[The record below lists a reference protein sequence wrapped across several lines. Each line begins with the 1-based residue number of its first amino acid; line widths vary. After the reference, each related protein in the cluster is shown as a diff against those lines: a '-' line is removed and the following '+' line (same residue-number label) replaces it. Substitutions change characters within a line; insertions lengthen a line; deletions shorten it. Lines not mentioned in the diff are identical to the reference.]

1 MNPLASNSVGELD
14 SASNSQGTGSSKPTY
29 ASILAQ
35 SDAHAAAAA
44 AAAAA
49 VQQIITNQQSQQQQ
63 QQVNG
68 TAVSANKLVANQFR
82 KYSAAGIDSQPPFMN
97 SSVLSEISCCQ
108 EQPSDLSINLDDSKF
123 QLIAAANVLAAAAGM
138 ANMSQIIVSLVSLTN
153 FIYVF
158 FNLIFSTLSL
168 C

>member
-14 SASNSQGTGSSKPTY
+14 SASGTGSSKPTY

-35 SDAHAAAAA
+35 PDAHATAAAAA

-68 TAVSANKLVANQFR
+68 AAVAANKLVANQLR

-138 ANMSQIIVSLVSLTN
+138 ANVSQIIVSLVSLTN
-153 FIYVF
+153 
-158 FNLIFSTLSL
+158 LIIFLI
-168 C
+168 

>member
-14 SASNSQGTGSSKPTY
+14 SASNNQGTGSSKPTY

-35 SDAHAAAAA
+35 QDSHAAAA

-68 TAVSANKLVANQFR
+68 AAVAANKLVANQLR

-153 FIYVF
+153 FIIYVF
-158 FNLIFSTLSL
+158 FHLIFSTLSP